1 MQFIRLAENMQQK
14 YILIKKPVLDSLCK
28 KRYPLGRQSTR
39 ALCEATFGTR
49 EVLDMAI
56 LVSGGA
62 GYIGSHT
69 CIELLNAGYDVVV
82 ADNYYN
88 ASPVVLDR
96 VKQITGK
103 DFRFYQADMT
113 KHEDV
118 EKIFAECPDITAVIQ
133 FAAYKAVGE
142 SVSKPIEYYYNNLNC
157 TLVILDVMRKHNCH
171 NFVFSSSATVYGD
184 PASVP
189 ITEDFPVGAT
199 TNPYGTTKAMTER
212 ILTDVCK
219 ADPTLNVALLRYFNP
234 IGAHKSGLIGEDP
247 NGIPNNLMPYIA
259 KVAVGK
265 LEKVHVFGN
274 DYPTPDGTGVRDYIH
289 VVDLARGH
297 VCAIKKLETNCGL
310 FICNLGTGKG
320 YSVLD
325 VIHAFEKACGKP
337 IPYVIEARRPGDI
350 AECYADPTKARNEL
364 GWVAEYGIEEMCAD
378 SWNWQK
384 KNPDGYHTAN

>member
-1 MQFIRLAENMQQK
+1 MQFIRLAEKMQQK

-199 TNPYGTTKAMTER
+199 TNPYGTTKAFTER

-297 VCAIKKLETNCGL
+297 VCAIKKLETEVGL
-310 FICNLGTGKG
+310 ADII
-320 YSVLD
+320 SVFSDLLKWVRTYDSTQAKEITPLLD
-325 VIHAFEKACGKP
+325 AFVKSK
-337 IPYVIEARRPGDI
+337 
-350 AECYADPTKARNEL
+350 L
-364 GWVAEYGIEEMCAD
+364 
-378 SWNWQK
+378 S
-384 KNPDGYHTAN
+384 